1 MRLSEE
7 RIGILASKITDAL
20 LDEEHI
26 DLEIDEDRFR
36 HLIESTILKDLQIE
50 DQIDEEAAA
59 WLHQHKPYLEDGS
72 PEFEVEMEK
81 VKKDLAAS
89 HGYVTF

>member
-7 RIGILASKITDAL
+7 RIAKISSEIANTL
-20 LDEEHI
+20 LDEEHV
-26 DLEIDEDRFR
+26 DLEIAEDRFAFLVECR
-36 HLIESTILKDLQIE
+36 FTELLRIE
-50 DQIDEEAAA
+50 DEIDEEAAA

-81 VKKDLAAS
+81 VKKDLADS
-89 HGYVTF
+89 KGYVLY